1 MVRSM
6 TGFGA
11 GSAEGEGWQAE
22 VTVRTLNHRYLSVR
36 VRSLHDQPE
45 LQVRVEGAAKRAFGR
60 GEVQVAVELTRS
72 PSDLPETLFDPQVVS
87 GYHRAL
93 QRLTRD
99 LSLPAPTLSDL
110 IGIGAFQAAAPVEED
125 PWPVIEEAL
134 GQALAAAGAAREEE
148 GRKLKGEIEG
158 ILRQIAACLDQIRA
172 RIPQVGQELLV
183 RLRERIA
190 ELAVELDPQR
200 LETEV
205 ALAAERAD
213 VREEVARLDVHLER
227 AWDLL
232 AREEPIGRELDFLS
246 QELLRE
252 VNTLGAKS
260 RDLEI
265 ASLVIDMKMGINS
278 FKEQV
283 QNVE

>member
-11 GSAEGEGWQAE
+11 GSAEKDRWRAE

-45 LQVRVEGAAKRAFGR
+45 LSVRVEETVKRAFGR
-60 GEVQVAVELTRS
+60 GEVQVAVDLTRS
-72 PSDLPETLFDPQVVS
+72 ARDRSETLFDPQVV
-87 GYHRAL
+87 GDYHRAL
-93 QRLTRD
+93 QRLAQE
-99 LSLPAPTLSDL
+99 LVLPAPTLADL
-110 IGIGAFQAAAPVEED
+110 IAVGAFSAAAPIEED
-125 PWPVIEEAL
+125 PWPAVEEAL
-134 GQALAAAGAAREEE
+134 RQALTAADAARSEE
-148 GRKLKGEIEG
+148 GEKLRSEIED
-158 ILRQIAACLDQIRA
+158 ILRQIADHLEKIKE
-172 RIPQVGQELLV
+172 RIPQVCQELLA

-190 ELAVELDPQR
+190 ELKVELDPQR

-213 VREEVARLDVHLER
+213 VREEVARLDVHLGR
-227 AWDLL
+227 ASDLL
-232 AREEPIGRELDFLS
+232 EQDTPIGRELDFLS

-265 ASLVIDMKMGINS
+265 SSLVIDMKMGINA

>member
-1 MVRSM
+1 MVKSM

-11 GSAEGEGWQAE
+11 GSAEGEGWRAE

-45 LQVRVEGAAKRAFGR
+45 LSVRVEDAVKSAFGR
-60 GEVQVAVELTRS
+60 GEVQVAVDLTHRIGDRS
-72 PSDLPETLFDPQVVS
+72 ESLFDPGVV
-87 GYHRAL
+87 GDYHRAL
-93 QRLTRD
+93 HRLAQE
-99 LSLPAPTLSDL
+99 LVLPAPTLADL
-110 IGIGAFQAAAPVEED
+110 IAIGAFGAAAPIEED
-125 PWPVIEEAL
+125 PWPTVEGAL
-134 GQALAAAGAAREEE
+134 RQALAAADAARGEE
-148 GRKLKGEIEG
+148 GGKLKAEIEA
-158 ILRQIAACLDQIRA
+158 ILRQIAAHLERIKE
-172 RIPQVGQELLV
+172 RIPQVCQELLV

-190 ELAVELDPQR
+190 ELKVELDPQR

-213 VREEVARLDVHLER
+213 VREEVARLEVHLGR

-232 AREEPIGRELDFLS
+232 EQDGPIGRELDFLS

-265 ASLVIDMKMGINS
+265 SSLVIDMKMGINA